1 MSNVISVSVPVEKV
15 VSDAASI
22 ANQPISTLRA
32 RSLIITAYKLKPNAN
47 LHMFLS
53 SYNVDQW
60 FIPCTRIVIPLGSA
74 QFTEAT
80 ADKQSNLL
88 SARTTDV
95 NSYDVLDRGDILVCN
110 NGATAVCIADD
121 IITTSAGLTERVL
134 YVANI
139 KGDIMAASSLTGR
152 SSGSTANITRVDM
165 YDVVDVATG
174 TVQSTSFAK
183 WQYFF
188 ANRNLFR
195 IQKRG
200 TTTAAGITTNSLGA
214 LYGLLVI
221 PPNTYES
228 GIHAVSVNDTLSYD
242 PINSTTRAS
251 GSYSSSGTLN
261 TFTRDKT
268 VQTTNYIT
276 NTSLTSNNTGAG
288 TTFYV

>member
-1 MSNVISVSVPVEKV
+1 MSNAISVSVPVEKV
-15 VSDAASI
+15 VSDDASI
-22 ANQPISTLRA
+22 ANQPIATLRP
-32 RSLIITAYKLKPNAN
+32 RSLIIAAYKLKPSTN
-47 LHMFLS
+47 LHIFLS

-60 FIPCTRIVIPLGSA
+60 FMPCTRIVIPLASA
-74 QFTEAT
+74 GFTEAT
-80 ADKQSNLL
+80 ADKQSNMLA
-88 SARTTDV
+88 ARTTDI

-121 IITTSAGLTERVL
+121 IIKTSAGLTERVL

-139 KGDIMAASSLTGR
+139 KGDIMAAASLTGR
-152 SSGSTANITRVDM
+152 SSGSTATITRVDM

-195 IQKRG
+195 VQSRG
-200 TTTAAGITTNSLGA
+200 TSTAAGVTTNSLGS
-214 LYGLLVI
+214 LYGVLVI

-228 GIHAVSVNDTLSYD
+228 GIHAVSANDTLNYD
-242 PINSTTRAS
+242 PIDSTTRAS
-251 GSYSSSGTLN
+251 GVYASSGTLN

-276 NTSLTSNNTGAG
+276 NTTLTGNNTGAN
-288 TTFYV
+288 TIYWI